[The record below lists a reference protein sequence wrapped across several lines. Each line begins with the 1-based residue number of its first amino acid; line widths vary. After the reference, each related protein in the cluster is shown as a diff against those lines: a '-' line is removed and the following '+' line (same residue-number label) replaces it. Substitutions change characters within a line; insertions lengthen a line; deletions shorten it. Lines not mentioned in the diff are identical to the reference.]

1 MKKKYMTPEQ
11 YVVVLQYRTQLLAD
25 SLTEVTIQGFDDD
38 DKFVIVD
45 DTTPVD
51 EGFWG
56 R

>member
-1 MKKKYMTPEQ
+1 MQEIKLHHSY
-11 YVVVLQYRTQLLAD
+11 QLLAD